1 MSNADSLDQL
11 RERLRAFAR
20 ERNWERYHTPK
31 NLTTALAGEAG
42 ELASIL
48 QWATPDESTEPYRP
62 EIEEEIG
69 DVLIYLVR
77 LCDVAKIDPI
87 AAANSKIDRNSQR
100 FPPGEPGPRGASEP
114 R

>member
-1 MSNADSLDQL
+1 MSEADSLEQL
-11 RERLRAFAR
+11 RDRLRGFAR

-48 QWATPDESTEPYRP
+48 QWAPPEEPINSYLP
-62 EIEEEIG
+62 ELEEEIG

-77 LCDVAKIDPI
+77 LCDVAEIDPV
-87 AAANSKIDRNSQR
+87 AAANAKIDRNTRR
-100 FPPGEPGPRGASEP
+100 FPPGEPGPRG
-114 R
+114 